1 MSQPHEGPDRESAI
15 TTAPATPRWVKVSGI
30 VVAVVVL
37 LVIIML
43 VVGGGQHSPSRHLPS
58 SDGAGAIVLIA
69 HRMHAR

>member
-1 MSQPHEGPDRESAI
+1 MSHPHEEPHRGSI
-15 TTAPATPRWVKVSGI
+15 TSTPPGTPRWVKVSGI

-43 VVGGGQHSPSRHLPS
+43 VIGGGQHSPSRHLPS
-58 SDGAGAIVLIA
+58 SDGAGATVLIA

>member
-1 MSQPHEGPDRESAI
+1 MSQPHEGPDYESAI

-43 VVGGGQHSPSRHLPS
+43 VVGGGQHSPGRHLPS
-58 SDGAGAIVLIA
+58 SAAAGATVLIA
-69 HRMHAR
+69 HTMYQR